1 MVMGQGAAMALPIYG
16 LYMQKVYADKTLDY
30 SEDAVFDLPSGY
42 NPCSLL
48 DDGGGENGEGEV
60 DETVEANEIFQ

>member
-1 MVMGQGAAMALPIYG
+1 MALPIFAYF
-16 LYMQKVYADKTLDY
+16 MQKVYADKTLDY

-48 DDGGGENGEGEV
+48 DDGGENGEGEV
-60 DETVEANEIFQ
+60 DEMVEVNEIFQ